1 MTLSSHVKHG
11 EVEIQEVLRN
21 SKKNGKICFLSVVIY
36 KLLHFLNTL
45 ENSVLSVSC
54 WNLHDYYFVFVGKRS
69 KYFELKGLLK
79 LTKTFMYLMFQT
91 VTKRIKRMMQ
101 AFVAGKG
108 SKRMKRNTIKTK
120 MHQKRKKQINRS
132 WGIEEKETVL
142 LHFSSDSR
150 SQHVPGKKREDCL
163 EVFPCLKSRSWKDV
177 KYWVKNRI
185 DRIKKTKQ

>member
-21 SKKNGKICFLSVVIY
+21 SKKNGKICFLSVIFY
-36 KLLHFLNTL
+36 KLLYFLNTL

-54 WNLHDYYFVFVGKRS
+54 WNLHDYYFVFVGKIS
-69 KYFELKGLLK
+69 QYFELKGLLK

-120 MHQKRKKQINRS
+120 MHQKRKNKLIGPGAQKRKRLFCCIFPLIVDRS
-132 WGIEEKETVL
+132 MFRERNVRIAWK
-142 LHFSSDSR
+142 FF
-150 SQHVPGKKREDCL
+150 HV
-163 EVFPCLKSRSWKDV
+163 
-177 KYWVKNRI
+177 
-185 DRIKKTKQ
+185 